1 MNMAIAFAIR
11 QPLIR
16 AQIIQVEELPELA
29 QKHHVMGVPT
39 TWCEPGPY
47 VFTGTV
53 SPEYFAAYLI
63 QASMS
68 ATP

>member
-1 MNMAIAFAIR
+1 MAINFSAK
-11 QPLIR
+11 QPLITVHV
-16 AQIIQVEELPELA
+16 IQTDQFPEIA
-29 QKHHVMGVPT
+29 KTHHVMGVPT

-53 SPEYFAAYLI
+53 SPQHFAAYLI

-68 ATP
+68 ESS